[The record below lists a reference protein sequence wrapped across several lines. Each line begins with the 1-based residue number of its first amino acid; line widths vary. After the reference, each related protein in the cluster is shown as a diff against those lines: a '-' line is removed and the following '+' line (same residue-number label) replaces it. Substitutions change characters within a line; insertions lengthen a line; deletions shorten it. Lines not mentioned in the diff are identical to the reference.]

1 MLDDDTP
8 SRSNNRPCGT
18 RFVRTCSYAKLR
30 GYPLEDPSLASFFT
44 TWVHSGISYASISY
58 AHLESPSL
66 RVYVA
71 LYAAFLLYIDD
82 TFASDVTG
90 LATFHV
96 QFCRAE
102 SHGNVV
108 LDFFSSF
115 LRDTHAYFDYMAAN
129 IIITG
134 ALNFV
139 TGLVLEHRMK
149 TIKVITTQLAPTAK
163 QFPKFARGSFAAAD
177 ACSIF
182 IFPPDVSVESYIQ
195 ALPEMI
201 NIITHV
207 NDVLS
212 FYKEELAGD
221 ENTLI
226 SFTARSLGVNKNVV
240 LRDLANEVIETDK
253 NVRLVLASD
262 GAALRAY
269 NAFVEQYVAFHRSL
283 PRYRLNELTEVK
295 D

>member
-1 MLDDDTP
+1 MKEIRDICLELIAHFDCTSDLPGGHDP
-8 SRSNNRPCGT
+8 ALYDLC
-18 RFVRTCSYAKLR
+18 CQDAKLR

-149 TIKVITTQLAPTAK
+149 TIKVS
-163 QFPKFARGSFAAAD
+163 R
-177 ACSIF
+177 C
-182 IFPPDVSVESYIQ
+182 
-195 ALPEMI
+195 
-201 NIITHV
+201 
-207 NDVLS
+207 
-212 FYKEELAGD
+212 
-221 ENTLI
+221 
-226 SFTARSLGVNKNVV
+226 
-240 LRDLANEVIETDK
+240 
-253 NVRLVLASD
+253 
-262 GAALRAY
+262 
-269 NAFVEQYVAFHRSL
+269 
-283 PRYRLNELTEVK
+283 
-295 D
+295 